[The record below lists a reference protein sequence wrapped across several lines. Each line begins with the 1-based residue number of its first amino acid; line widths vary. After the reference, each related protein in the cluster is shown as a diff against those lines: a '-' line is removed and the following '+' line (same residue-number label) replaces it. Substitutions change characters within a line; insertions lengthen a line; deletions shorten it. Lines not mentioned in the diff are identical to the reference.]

1 MAKNKIKV
9 GTEVVV
15 IAGGSKNKSGVVTSI
30 NRKKETVTVEGV
42 NIRKKAQ
49 RPTGESEGGII
60 EFEGPI
66 HISNVMSKE
75 KYDSRKAAKA

>member
-15 IAGGSKNKSGVVTSI
+15 IAGSEKNKSGAVTSYD
-30 NRKKETVTVEGV
+30 RKKDIVTVEGV

-49 RPTGESEGGII
+49 KPTAEAEGGIV
-60 EFEGPI
+60 EFEGPM
-66 HISNVMSKE
+66 HISNVMVKE

>member
-1 MAKNKIKV
+1 MAKSNIKI

-15 IAGGSKNKSGVVTSI
+15 ISGPEKNKSGVVTSY
-30 NRKKETVTVEGV
+30 NKKKEFVTVEGV

-49 RPTGESEGGII
+49 KPSGENEGGIV

-66 HISNVMSKE
+66 HISNVMTKE
-75 KYDSRKAAKA
+75 KFDSRKAAKA